1 MTNNWVFRMNYL
13 ASVKN
18 EVSKCIKC
26 GICMAGCP
34 TYGVTKDETMVARG
48 RLSLIGANIAGRL
61 ETSATLDDTITSC
74 IGCLT
79 CEVNCPSG
87 VKVGEIIF
95 AAKAQ
100 MAENRGLGLIGRFMS
115 RTVVGQRWP
124 LSIVIRLSSIPVK
137 IYGALPD
144 RWPFAPLLPFVRK
157 NKKRKL
163 PDTGNRPFT
172 SSYPEYVKTM
182 CKQVKGVVAFFPGC
196 VINFSTQDIGRASV
210 SVLNKLG
217 YDVIIPEG
225 QYCCGIPLLSLGDME
240 TAKKVAKKNVELF
253 SRYDVEAII
262 ISCATC
268 GHTLKKEY
276 PVLLSHL
283 MNGSSDKVKNFS
295 DKVTDI
301 HEFVY
306 CKNTPSLN
314 PLPQGEGKLRGSA
327 VFSPPLTG
335 GGEGEGEQEYS
346 SETIDVNKVASGHK
360 IRVTYHDPCHLKKG
374 LGIYQS
380 PREILRSISDV
391 EFVEMDEADAC
402 CGFGGIFSINHYG
415 LSADI
420 GAKKAGSIERSNAQV
435 VATGCPGCK
444 LHIEDSLNRA
454 GAPVRVVHTVELLDK
469 IL

>member
-1 MTNNWVFRMNYL
+1 MSKISNELGDFRVNYL

-34 TYGVTKDETMVARG
+34 TYAVTKDETMVARG
-48 RLSLIGANIAGRL
+48 RLSLIGANIEGRL
-61 ETSATLDDTITSC
+61 ETSDILDNTITSC

-100 MAENRGLGLIGRFMS
+100 MAENRGLGITGRFMS
-115 RTVVGQRWP
+115 RAVVGQRWP
-124 LSIVIRLSSIPVK
+124 LSIIMRLSSIPLK
-137 IYGALPD
+137 IYDLLPD
-144 RWPFAPLLPFVRK
+144 KWPFTAVLPFVRK
-157 NKKRKL
+157 ERKRKL
-163 PDTGNRPFT
+163 PSVGIRPLT
-172 SSYPEYVKTM
+172 ASYPEIVKT
-182 CKQVKGVVAFFPGC
+182 KSKKVKGRVAFFPGC
-196 VINFSTQDIGRASV
+196 VINYSTQDIGRATI

-240 TAKKVAKKNVELF
+240 TAQKVAVKNIELF
-253 SRYDVEAII
+253 LKYDVEAII

-276 PVLLSHL
+276 PVLLNHL
-283 MNGSSDKVKNFS
+283 MNGKFEMVRNFS

-306 CKNTPSLN
+306 R
-314 PLPQGEGKLRGSA
+314 EGKACTERSLRSGD
-327 VFSPPLTG
+327 G
-335 GGEGEGEQEYS
+335 
-346 SETIDVNKVASGHK
+346 VASGDK
-360 IRVTYHDPCHLKKG
+360 FRVTYHDPCHLKKG

-380 PREILRSISDV
+380 PREILRSISNA
-391 EFVEMDEADAC
+391 EFIEMDEADAC
-402 CGFGGIFSINHYG
+402 CGFGGIFSLNHYD
-415 LSADI
+415 LASDI
-420 GAKKAGSIERSNAQV
+420 GERKAESIRRSSAQV

-444 LHIEDSLNRA
+444 IHIEDSLNRA
-454 GAPVRVVHTVELLDK
+454 GLSVSVKHTVELLDEA
-469 IL
+469 LE

>member
-1 MTNNWVFRMNYL
+1 MSKISNELGDFRVNYL

-34 TYGVTKDETMVARG
+34 TYAVTKDETMVARG
-48 RLSLIGANIAGRL
+48 RLSLIGANIEGRL
-61 ETSATLDDTITSC
+61 ETSDILDNTITSC

-100 MAENRGLGLIGRFMS
+100 MAENRGLGITGRFMS
-115 RTVVGQRWP
+115 RAVVGQRWP
-124 LSIVIRLSSIPVK
+124 LSIIMRFSSIPLK
-137 IYGALPD
+137 IYDLLPD
-144 RWPFAPLLPFVRK
+144 KWPFTAVLPFVRK
-157 NKKRKL
+157 ERKRKL
-163 PDTGNRPFT
+163 PSVGIRPLT
-172 SSYPEYVKTM
+172 ASYPEIVKT
-182 CKQVKGVVAFFPGC
+182 KSKKVKGRVAFFPGC
-196 VINFSTQDIGRASV
+196 VINYSTQDIGRATI

-240 TAKKVAKKNVELF
+240 TAQKVAVKNIELF
-253 SRYDVEAII
+253 LKYDVEAII

-276 PVLLSHL
+276 PVLLNHL
-283 MNGSSDKVKNFS
+283 MNGKFEMVRNFS

-306 CKNTPSLN
+306 REGNACTERSLRS
-314 PLPQGEGKLRGSA
+314 GDG
-327 VFSPPLTG
+327 
-335 GGEGEGEQEYS
+335 
-346 SETIDVNKVASGHK
+346 VASGDK
-360 IRVTYHDPCHLKKG
+360 FRVTYHDPCHLKKG

-380 PREILRSISDV
+380 PREILRSISNA
-391 EFVEMDEADAC
+391 EFIEMDEADAC
-402 CGFGGIFSINHYG
+402 CGFGGIFSLNHYD
-415 LSADI
+415 LASDI
-420 GAKKAGSIERSNAQV
+420 GEIKAESIRRSSAQV

-444 LHIEDSLNRA
+444 IHIEDSLNRA
-454 GAPVRVVHTVELLDK
+454 GLSVSVKHTVELLDEA
-469 IL
+469 LE

>member
-1 MTNNWVFRMNYL
+1 MSGKQLNYL
-13 ASVKN
+13 ESVKN

-34 TYGVTKDETMVARG
+34 TYGIARDETMVARG

-61 ETSATLDDTITSC
+61 GMSETLDDTITSC

-100 MAENRGLGLIGRFMS
+100 MAENRGLGIIGRLMS
-115 RTVVGQRWP
+115 RAVVGQRWP
-124 LSIVIRLSSIPVK
+124 LSIVMRLSSIPLK
-137 IYGALPD
+137 IYDMFPEN
-144 RWPFAPLLPFVRK
+144 WPFTAVLPFVRK
-157 NKKRKL
+157 DKKRKL
-163 PDTGNRPFT
+163 PDTGSRPLT
-172 SSYPEYVKTM
+172 SCYPEIVKTK
-182 CKQVKGVVAFFPGC
+182 CKQVKGAVAFFPGC
-196 VINFSTQDIGRASV
+196 VINFSTQDIGRATI

-240 TAKKVAKKNVELF
+240 TAKKVALKNIELF
-253 SRYDVEAII
+253 SVYDVEAII
-262 ISCATC
+262 VSCATC

-276 PVLLSHL
+276 PVLLSRL
-283 MNGSSDKVKNFS
+283 MNGNSEKVRSFTG
-295 DKVTDI
+295 KVTDI

-306 CKNTPSLN
+306 GKKPANDNTAVCHPEFISGSQTM
-314 PLPQGEGKLRGSA
+314 QGQEILKQVQNDGKG
-327 VFSPPLTG
+327 
-335 GGEGEGEQEYS
+335 
-346 SETIDVNKVASGHK
+346 VASEYK
-360 IRVTYHDPCHLKKG
+360 IKVTYHDPCHLKKG

-380 PREILRSISDV
+380 PRQILRSISDA

-402 CGFGGIFSINHYG
+402 CGFGGIFSLNHYD

-420 GAKKAGSIERSNAQV
+420 GAKKAGSIKRSNAQV

-444 LHIEDSLNRA
+444 IHIEDSLNRA
-454 GAPVRVVHTVELLDK
+454 GMSVPVVHTVELLDK
-469 IL
+469 TLK

>member
-1 MTNNWVFRMNYL
+1 MSKISNELGDFRVNYL

-34 TYGVTKDETMVARG
+34 TYAVTKDETMVARG
-48 RLSLIGANIAGRL
+48 RLSLIGANIEGRL
-61 ETSATLDDTITSC
+61 ETSDILDNTITSC

-100 MAENRGLGLIGRFMS
+100 MAENRGLGITGRFMS
-115 RTVVGQRWP
+115 RAVVGQRWP
-124 LSIVIRLSSIPVK
+124 LSIIMRFSSIPLK
-137 IYGALPD
+137 IYDLLPD
-144 RWPFAPLLPFVRK
+144 KWPFTAVLPFVRK
-157 NKKRKL
+157 ERKRKL
-163 PDTGNRPFT
+163 PSVGIRPLT
-172 SSYPEYVKTM
+172 ASYPEIVKT
-182 CKQVKGVVAFFPGC
+182 KSKKVKGRVAFFPGC
-196 VINFSTQDIGRASV
+196 VINYSTQDIGRATI

-240 TAKKVAKKNVELF
+240 TAQKVAVKNIELF
-253 SRYDVEAII
+253 LKYDVEAII

-276 PVLLSHL
+276 PVLLNHL
-283 MNGSSDKVKNFS
+283 MNGKFEMVRNFS

-306 CKNTPSLN
+306 R
-314 PLPQGEGKLRGSA
+314 EGKACTERSLRSGD
-327 VFSPPLTG
+327 G
-335 GGEGEGEQEYS
+335 
-346 SETIDVNKVASGHK
+346 VASGDK
-360 IRVTYHDPCHLKKG
+360 FRVTYHDPCHLKKG

-380 PREILRSISDV
+380 PREILRSISNA
-391 EFVEMDEADAC
+391 EFIEMDEADAC
-402 CGFGGIFSINHYG
+402 CGFGGIFSLNHYD
-415 LSADI
+415 LASDI
-420 GAKKAGSIERSNAQV
+420 GERKAESIRRSSAQV

-444 LHIEDSLNRA
+444 IHIEDSLNRA
-454 GAPVRVVHTVELLDK
+454 GLSVSVKHTVELLDEA
-469 IL
+469 LE

>member
-1 MTNNWVFRMNYL
+1 MNYL

-61 ETSATLDDTITSC
+61 EMSEILDNTITSC

-79 CEVNCPSG
+79 CEVTCPSG

-100 MAENRGLGLIGRFMS
+100 MAENRGLGILGRFMS
-115 RTVVGQRWP
+115 RAVVGQRWP
-124 LSIVIRLSSIPVK
+124 LSVVIRLSSVPVK
-137 IYGALPD
+137 LYGLLPE
-144 RWPFAPLLPFVRK
+144 RWPFTVFLPFVRK
-157 NKKRKL
+157 DKKRKL
-163 PDTGNRPFT
+163 PVSGNRPLT
-172 SSYPEYVKTM
+172 SSYPEYVKTK

-196 VINFSTQDIGRASV
+196 VINFSTQDIGRATV

-240 TAKKVAKKNVELF
+240 TAKKVAIKNIELF

-283 MNGSSDKVKNFS
+283 MNGNSEKVKSFS
-295 DKVTDI
+295 EKVTDI
-301 HEFVY
+301 HEFVNG
-306 CKNTPSLN
+306 KNPDSSVLGSQRKMKI
-314 PLPQGEGKLRGSA
+314 PLDPP
-327 VFSPPLTG
+327 FSK
-335 GGEGEGEQEYS
+335 GGEGGFDPGFS
-346 SETIDVNKVASGHK
+346 SESSEINKVASGHK

-380 PREILRSISDV
+380 PREILRSISDAD
-391 EFVEMDEADAC
+391 FVEMDEADAC
-402 CGFGGIFSINHYG
+402 CGFGGIFSLNHYG
-415 LSADI
+415 LASDI
-420 GAKKAGSIERSNAQV
+420 GARKAESIRRSSADV

-444 LHIEDSLNRA
+444 IHIEDSLNRA
-454 GAPVRVVHTVELLDK
+454 GMSVRVVHTIELLDE
-469 IL
+469 LS

>member
-1 MTNNWVFRMNYL
+1 MSKISNELGDFRVNYL

-34 TYGVTKDETMVARG
+34 TYAVTKDETMVARG
-48 RLSLIGANIAGRL
+48 RLSLIGANIEGRL
-61 ETSATLDDTITSC
+61 ETSDILDNTITSC

-100 MAENRGLGLIGRFMS
+100 MAENRGLGITGRFMS
-115 RTVVGQRWP
+115 RAVVGQRWP
-124 LSIVIRLSSIPVK
+124 LSIIMRLSSIPLK
-137 IYGALPD
+137 IYDLLPD
-144 RWPFAPLLPFVRK
+144 KWPFTAVLPFVRK
-157 NKKRKL
+157 ERKRKL
-163 PDTGNRPFT
+163 PSVGIRPLT
-172 SSYPEYVKTM
+172 ASYPEIVKT
-182 CKQVKGVVAFFPGC
+182 KSKKVKGRVAFFPGC
-196 VINFSTQDIGRASV
+196 VINYSTQDIGRATI

-240 TAKKVAKKNVELF
+240 TAQKVAVKNIELF
-253 SRYDVEAII
+253 LKYDVEAII

-276 PVLLSHL
+276 PVLLNHL
-283 MNGSSDKVKNFS
+283 MNGKFEMVRNFS

-306 CKNTPSLN
+306 R
-314 PLPQGEGKLRGSA
+314 EGKACTERSLRSGD
-327 VFSPPLTG
+327 G
-335 GGEGEGEQEYS
+335 
-346 SETIDVNKVASGHK
+346 VASGDK
-360 IRVTYHDPCHLKKG
+360 FRVTYHDPCHLKKG

-380 PREILRSISDV
+380 PREILRSISNA
-391 EFVEMDEADAC
+391 EFIEMDEADAC
-402 CGFGGIFSINHYG
+402 CGFGGIFSLNHYD
-415 LSADI
+415 LASDI
-420 GAKKAGSIERSNAQV
+420 GEIKAESIRRSSAQV

-444 LHIEDSLNRA
+444 IHIEDSLNRA
-454 GAPVRVVHTVELLDK
+454 GLSVSVKHTVELLDEA
-469 IL
+469 LE

>member
-1 MTNNWVFRMNYL
+1 MNYL

-34 TYGVTKDETMVARG
+34 TYGITKDETMVARG

-61 ETSATLDDTITSC
+61 EASETLDNTITSC

-87 VKVGEIIF
+87 VRVGEIIF

-100 MAENRGLGLIGRFMS
+100 MAENRGLGIIGRFMS
-115 RTVVGQRWP
+115 RAVVGQRWP
-124 LSIVIRLSSIPVK
+124 LSVVLRLSSVPVK
-137 IYGALPD
+137 IYGLLPEK
-144 RWPFAPLLPFVRK
+144 WPFTAVLPFVRK
-157 NKKRKL
+157 DKKRKL
-163 PDTGNRPFT
+163 PDTGNRPLT
-172 SSYPEYVKTM
+172 SSYPEMVKTR
-182 CKQVKGVVAFFPGC
+182 CRQVRGVVAFFPGC
-196 VINFSTQDIGRASV
+196 VINFSTQDIGRATV

-240 TAKKVAKKNVELF
+240 TARKVAIKNIELF

-262 ISCATC
+262 VSCATC

-276 PVLLSHL
+276 PVLLSNL
-283 MNGSSDKVKNFS
+283 MNGNSEKLKIFS
-295 DKVTDI
+295 EKVTDI
-301 HEFVY
+301 HEFVHG
-306 CKNTPSLN
+306 KKSNSSVLDLRTTIKIPFN
-314 PLPQGEGKLRGSA
+314 PPFSKGGFGSG
-327 VFSPPLTG
+327 FSD
-335 GGEGEGEQEYS
+335 
-346 SETIDVNKVASGHK
+346 ETSDINNVASGDK
-360 IRVTYHDPCHLKKG
+360 LKVTYHDPCHLKKG

-380 PREILRSISDV
+380 PREMLRSIRDV

-402 CGFGGIFSINHYG
+402 CGFGGIFSLNHYDLASDIG
-415 LSADI
+415 TRKAESIRRSSAD
-420 GAKKAGSIERSNAQV
+420 V

-444 LHIEDSLNRA
+444 IHIEDSLNR
-454 GAPVRVVHTVELLDK
+454 GGMSVRVVHTIELLDK
-469 IL
+469 VL

>member
-1 MTNNWVFRMNYL
+1 VNYL

-34 TYGVTKDETMVARG
+34 TYAVTKDETMVARG
-48 RLSLIGANIAGRL
+48 RLSLIGANIEGRL
-61 ETSATLDDTITSC
+61 ETSDILDNTITSC

-100 MAENRGLGLIGRFMS
+100 MAENRGLGITGRFMS
-115 RTVVGQRWP
+115 RAVVGQRWP
-124 LSIVIRLSSIPVK
+124 LSIIMRFSSIPLK
-137 IYGALPD
+137 IYDLLPD
-144 RWPFAPLLPFVRK
+144 KWPFTAVLPFVRK
-157 NKKRKL
+157 ERKRKL
-163 PDTGNRPFT
+163 PSVGIRPLT
-172 SSYPEYVKTM
+172 ASYPEIVKT
-182 CKQVKGVVAFFPGC
+182 KSKKVKGRVAFFPGC
-196 VINFSTQDIGRASV
+196 VINYSTQDIGRATI

-240 TAKKVAKKNVELF
+240 TAQKVAVKNIELF
-253 SRYDVEAII
+253 LKYDVEAII

-276 PVLLSHL
+276 PVLLNHL
-283 MNGSSDKVKNFS
+283 MNGKFEMVRNFS

-306 CKNTPSLN
+306 R
-314 PLPQGEGKLRGSA
+314 EGKACTERSLRSGD
-327 VFSPPLTG
+327 G
-335 GGEGEGEQEYS
+335 
-346 SETIDVNKVASGHK
+346 VASGDK
-360 IRVTYHDPCHLKKG
+360 FRVTYHDPCHLKKG

-380 PREILRSISDV
+380 PREILRSISNA
-391 EFVEMDEADAC
+391 EFIEMDEADAC
-402 CGFGGIFSINHYG
+402 CGFGGIFSLNHYD
-415 LSADI
+415 LASDI
-420 GAKKAGSIERSNAQV
+420 GERKAESIRRSSAQV

-444 LHIEDSLNRA
+444 IHIEDSLNRA
-454 GAPVRVVHTVELLDK
+454 GLSVSVKHTVELLDEA
-469 IL
+469 LE

>member
-1 MTNNWVFRMNYL
+1 MSKISNELGDFRVNYL

-34 TYGVTKDETMVARG
+34 TYAVTKDETMVARG
-48 RLSLIGANIAGRL
+48 RLSLIGANIEGRL
-61 ETSATLDDTITSC
+61 ETSDILDNTITSC

-100 MAENRGLGLIGRFMS
+100 MAENRGLGITGRFMS
-115 RTVVGQRWP
+115 RAVVGQRWP
-124 LSIVIRLSSIPVK
+124 LSIIMMLSFIPLK
-137 IYGALPD
+137 IYDLLPD
-144 RWPFAPLLPFVRK
+144 KWPFTAVLPFVRK
-157 NKKRKL
+157 ERKRKL
-163 PDTGNRPFT
+163 PSVGIRPLT
-172 SSYPEYVKTM
+172 ASYPEIVKT
-182 CKQVKGVVAFFPGC
+182 KSKKVKGRVAFFPGC
-196 VINFSTQDIGRASV
+196 VINYSTQDIGRATI

-240 TAKKVAKKNVELF
+240 TAQKVAVKNIELF
-253 SRYDVEAII
+253 LKYDVEAII

-276 PVLLSHL
+276 PVLLNHL
-283 MNGSSDKVKNFS
+283 MNGKFEMVRNFS

-306 CKNTPSLN
+306 R
-314 PLPQGEGKLRGSA
+314 EGKACTERSLRSGD
-327 VFSPPLTG
+327 G
-335 GGEGEGEQEYS
+335 
-346 SETIDVNKVASGHK
+346 VASGDK
-360 IRVTYHDPCHLKKG
+360 FRVTYHDPCHLKKG

-380 PREILRSISDV
+380 PREILRSISNA
-391 EFVEMDEADAC
+391 EFIEMDEADAC
-402 CGFGGIFSINHYG
+402 CGFGGIFSLNHYD
-415 LSADI
+415 LASDI
-420 GAKKAGSIERSNAQV
+420 GERKAESIRRSSAQV

-444 LHIEDSLNRA
+444 IHIEDSLNRA
-454 GAPVRVVHTVELLDK
+454 GLSVSVKHTVELLDEA
-469 IL
+469 LE

>member
-1 MTNNWVFRMNYL
+1 MSKISNELGDFRVNYL

-34 TYGVTKDETMVARG
+34 TYAVTKDETMVARG
-48 RLSLIGANIAGRL
+48 RLSLIGANIEGRL
-61 ETSATLDDTITSC
+61 ETSDILDNTITSC

-100 MAENRGLGLIGRFMS
+100 MAENRGLGITGRFMS
-115 RTVVGQRWP
+115 RAVVGQRWP
-124 LSIVIRLSSIPVK
+124 LSIIMRLSSIPLK
-137 IYGALPD
+137 IYDLLPD
-144 RWPFAPLLPFVRK
+144 KWPFTAVLPFVRK
-157 NKKRKL
+157 ERKRKL
-163 PDTGNRPFT
+163 PSVGIRPLT
-172 SSYPEYVKTM
+172 ASYPEIVKT
-182 CKQVKGVVAFFPGC
+182 KSKKVKGRVAFFPGC
-196 VINFSTQDIGRASV
+196 VINYSTQDIGRATI

-225 QYCCGIPLLSLGDME
+225 QYCCGIPLLSLGDVE
-240 TAKKVAKKNVELF
+240 TAQKVAVKNIELF
-253 SRYDVEAII
+253 LKYDVEAII

-276 PVLLSHL
+276 PVLLNHL
-283 MNGSSDKVKNFS
+283 MNGKFEMVRNFS

-306 CKNTPSLN
+306 R
-314 PLPQGEGKLRGSA
+314 EGKACTERSLRSGD
-327 VFSPPLTG
+327 G
-335 GGEGEGEQEYS
+335 
-346 SETIDVNKVASGHK
+346 VASGDK
-360 IRVTYHDPCHLKKG
+360 FRVTYHDPCHLKKG

-380 PREILRSISDV
+380 PREILRSISNA
-391 EFVEMDEADAC
+391 EFIEMDEADAC
-402 CGFGGIFSINHYG
+402 CGFGGIFSLNHYD
-415 LSADI
+415 LASDI
-420 GAKKAGSIERSNAQV
+420 GERKAESIRRSSAQV

-444 LHIEDSLNRA
+444 IHIEDSLNRA
-454 GAPVRVVHTVELLDK
+454 GLSVSVKHTVELLDEA
-469 IL
+469 LE

>member
-1 MTNNWVFRMNYL
+1 MNYL

-34 TYGVTKDETMVARG
+34 TYGVARDETMVARG

-61 ETSATLDDTITSC
+61 GMSETLDDTITSC

-100 MAENRGLGLIGRFMS
+100 MAENRGLGIIGRLMS
-115 RTVVGQRWP
+115 RAVVGQRWP
-124 LSIVIRLSSIPVK
+124 LSIVMRLSSIPLK
-137 IYGALPD
+137 IYDMFPEN
-144 RWPFAPLLPFVRK
+144 WPFTAVLPFVRK
-157 NKKRKL
+157 DKKRKL
-163 PDTGNRPFT
+163 PDTGSRPLT
-172 SSYPEYVKTM
+172 SCYPEIVKTK
-182 CKQVKGVVAFFPGC
+182 CKEVKGAVAFFPGC
-196 VINFSTQDIGRASV
+196 VINFSTQDIGRATI

-240 TAKKVAKKNVELF
+240 TAKKVAIKNIELF
-253 SRYDVEAII
+253 SGYDVEAII
-262 ISCATC
+262 VSCATC

-283 MNGSSDKVKNFS
+283 MNGNSEKVRNFS
-295 DKVTDI
+295 GKVTDI
-301 HEFVY
+301 HEFVHAR
-306 CKNTPSLN
+306 NSA
-314 PLPQGEGKLRGSA
+314 GENSD
-327 VFSPPLTG
+327 
-335 GGEGEGEQEYS
+335 
-346 SETIDVNKVASGHK
+346 INNVASRDRL
-360 IRVTYHDPCHLKKG
+360 RVTYHDPCHLKKG

-380 PREILRSISDV
+380 PRQILRSISDA

-402 CGFGGIFSINHYG
+402 CGFGGIFSLNHYD
-415 LSADI
+415 LAADI
-420 GAKKAGSIERSNAQV
+420 GAKKAGSIKRSNAQV

-444 LHIEDSLNRA
+444 IHIEDSLNRA
-454 GAPVRVVHTVELLDK
+454 GMSVPVVHTVELLDK
-469 IL
+469 TLK

>member
-1 MTNNWVFRMNYL
+1 MSKISNELGDFRVNYL

-34 TYGVTKDETMVARG
+34 TYAVTKDETMVARG
-48 RLSLIGANIAGRL
+48 RLSLIGANIEGRL
-61 ETSATLDDTITSC
+61 ETSDILDNTITSC

-100 MAENRGLGLIGRFMS
+100 MAENRGLGITGRFMS
-115 RTVVGQRWP
+115 RAVVGQRWP
-124 LSIVIRLSSIPVK
+124 LSIIMRFSSIPLK
-137 IYGALPD
+137 IYDLLPD
-144 RWPFAPLLPFVRK
+144 KWPFTAVLPFVRK
-157 NKKRKL
+157 ERKRKL
-163 PDTGNRPFT
+163 PSVGIRPLT
-172 SSYPEYVKTM
+172 ASYPEIVKT
-182 CKQVKGVVAFFPGC
+182 KSKKVKGRVAFFPGC
-196 VINFSTQDIGRASV
+196 VINYSTQDIGRATI

-240 TAKKVAKKNVELF
+240 TAQKVAVKNIELF
-253 SRYDVEAII
+253 LKYDVEAII

-276 PVLLSHL
+276 PVLLNHL
-283 MNGSSDKVKNFS
+283 MNGKFEMVRNFS

-306 CKNTPSLN
+306 R
-314 PLPQGEGKLRGSA
+314 EGKACTERSLRSGD
-327 VFSPPLTG
+327 G
-335 GGEGEGEQEYS
+335 
-346 SETIDVNKVASGHK
+346 VASGDK
-360 IRVTYHDPCHLKKG
+360 FRVTYHDPCHLKKG

-380 PREILRSISDV
+380 PREILRSISNA
-391 EFVEMDEADAC
+391 EFIEMDEADAC
-402 CGFGGIFSINHYG
+402 CGFGGIFSLNHYD
-415 LSADI
+415 LASDI
-420 GAKKAGSIERSNAQV
+420 GEIKAESIRRSSAQV

-444 LHIEDSLNRA
+444 IHIEDSLNRA
-454 GAPVRVVHTVELLDK
+454 GLSVSVKHTVELLDEA
-469 IL
+469 LE

>member
-1 MTNNWVFRMNYL
+1 MNYL

-34 TYGVTKDETMVARG
+34 TYGIAKDETMVARG

-61 ETSATLDDTITSC
+61 GMSETLDDTITSC

-100 MAENRGLGLIGRFMS
+100 MAENRGLGIIGRLMS
-115 RTVVGQRWP
+115 RAVVGQRWP
-124 LSIVIRLSSIPVK
+124 LSIVMRLSSIPLK
-137 IYGALPD
+137 IYDMFPEN
-144 RWPFAPLLPFVRK
+144 WPFTAVLPFVRK
-157 NKKRKL
+157 DKKRKL
-163 PDTGNRPFT
+163 PDTGSRPLT
-172 SSYPEYVKTM
+172 SCYPEIVKTK
-182 CKQVKGVVAFFPGC
+182 CKQVKGAVAFFPGC
-196 VINFSTQDIGRASV
+196 VINFSTQDIGRATI

-240 TAKKVAKKNVELF
+240 TAKKVAIKNIELF
-253 SRYDVEAII
+253 SGYDVEAII
-262 ISCATC
+262 VSCATC

-276 PVLLSHL
+276 PVLLSHI
-283 MNGSSDKVKNFS
+283 MNGNSQKARNFS
-295 DKVTDI
+295 GKITDI

-306 CKNTPSLN
+306 GKSTPS
-314 PLPQGEGKLRGSA
+314 PLPSPLRG
-327 VFSPPLTG
+327 G
-335 GGEGEGEQEYS
+335 G
-346 SETIDVNKVASGHK
+346 VASEDK
-360 IRVTYHDPCHLKKG
+360 FRVTYHDPCHLKKG

-380 PREILRSISDV
+380 PREILRSISDA

-402 CGFGGIFSINHYG
+402 CGFGGIFSLNHYD

-420 GAKKAGSIERSNAQV
+420 GAKKAGSIKRSNAQV

-444 LHIEDSLNRA
+444 IHIEDSLNRA
-454 GAPVRVVHTVELLDK
+454 GMSVPVVHTVELLDK
-469 IL
+469 TLK

>member
-1 MTNNWVFRMNYL
+1 MNYL

-61 ETSATLDDTITSC
+61 EMSEILDNTITSC

-79 CEVNCPSG
+79 CEVTCPSG

-100 MAENRGLGLIGRFMS
+100 MAENRGLGILGRFMS
-115 RTVVGQRWP
+115 RVVMGQRWP
-124 LSIVIRLSSIPVK
+124 LSVVMRLSSVPVK
-137 IYGALPD
+137 IYGLLPE
-144 RWPFAPLLPFVRK
+144 RWPFTVFLPFVRK
-157 NKKRKL
+157 DKKRKL
-163 PDTGNRPFT
+163 PVSGNRPLT
-172 SSYPEYVKTM
+172 SSYPEYVKTK

-196 VINFSTQDIGRASV
+196 VINFSTQDIGRATV

-240 TAKKVAKKNVELF
+240 TAKKVAIKNIELF
-253 SRYDVEAII
+253 SRFDVEAII

-283 MNGSSDKVKNFS
+283 MNGNSGMVRGFS
-295 DKVTDI
+295 DKITDI

-306 CKNTPSLN
+306 SKNTPPLN
-314 PLPQGEGKLRGSA
+314 PLPQGEGKLRGTE
-327 VFSPPLTG
+327 VLPPPLTG
-335 GGEGEGEQEYS
+335 GGKGGFEAGFSDENAV
-346 SETIDVNKVASGHK
+346 INNVASGSK
-360 IRVTYHDPCHLKKG
+360 FRVTYHDPCHLKKG

-380 PREILRSISDV
+380 PREILRSISDA
-391 EFVEMDEADAC
+391 EFVEMDEADVC
-402 CGFGGIFSINHYG
+402 CGFGGIFSLNHYD
-415 LSADI
+415 LAADI
-420 GAKKAGSIERSNAQV
+420 GAGKAESIRRSNADV

-444 LHIEDSLNRA
+444 IHIEDSLNRA
-454 GAPVRVVHTVELLDK
+454 GMSVRVVHTIELLDE
-469 IL
+469 LS